1 MSNDQVKTPSQL
13 ADQAAEAVRSLNH
26 ATLSK
31 RPGWEYPSDAY
42 DVVGNLARLAM
53 VLPQALQQTGRFF
66 DDLANTRHMGVDADG
81 TSVVEM
87 QVDLGAALTAAVGSA
102 QVLYL
107 QLSRAHAVLSHATY
121 TGHEDEWDQL
131 PGVTD
136 SYPSTA
142 ISDNAEHVEGQD
154 DDEDQDD
161 GQTYQVALDHSARH
175 WGDFQSVRTFVAA
188 LVTELVA
195 YDDRYAVDAQT
206 MNLAFNTG
214 SVQEVLKRDGEWSTV
229 FGTEAGHPHTLK
241 VTTREDTR

>member
-42 DVVGNLARLAM
+42 DVVGGLARVAM
-53 VLPQALQQTGRFF
+53 MLPQALQQAGRFV
-66 DDLANTRHMGVDADG
+66 DDIANNGHMGVDAGGPDVAAMQ
-81 TSVVEM
+81 TDLAVE
-87 QVDLGAALTAAVGSA
+87 LTNAVNSA

-142 ISDNAEHVEGQD
+142 ISDNAEHVEEHPD
-154 DDEDQDD
+154 DVQAD
-161 GQTYQVALDHSARH
+161 GRTYQLTRDHAVVN
-175 WGDFQSVRTFVAA
+175 WGDFRQIRAAVAG
-188 LVTELVA
+188 LVTELLA
-195 YDDRYAVDAQT
+195 HDERYALDAQT
-206 MNLAFNTG
+206 VNLAFNTG
-214 SVQEVLKRDGEWSTV
+214 SVQEALNRDGEWSTV
-229 FGTEAGHPHTLK
+229 FGTVTGKPHTLK